1 MYSRL
6 IEILTNINKPNILVI
21 GDLMLDKYV
30 WGEVKRISPEAPI
43 PILSVTSEDIKPGG
57 AGCVINNLCH
67 MGAKVY
73 CAGTIGADAE
83 GRQLLNQIA
92 KLGAETSGIFEDAE
106 RPTTVKVR
114 MMGHLQTA
122 SRGIQ
127 QLLRVDYEK
136 THPISINAEK
146 KIIQHLE
153 ERISQPSVEQSE
165 RINVVLVS
173 DMNKGLLSEKILK
186 AVVSLGKR
194 YSIPVIVD
202 PKLGEDYS
210 CYAGVTAITPNRHE
224 TKLATGIAL
233 VGQENLKSAGKKLV
247 KELDL
252 ECAIITIDK
261 DGIFLYRNDESYSL
275 IPTVPKEVSDVTGAG
290 DAVLSMLGF
299 VTAGGYSLED
309 AAAIANVAAGIEV
322 GKIGAIPV
330 SISEI
335 LKELADREQPFAH
348 KILDAHEITEH
359 INQCRMRRQKVV
371 FTNGCFD
378 ILHVGHIEYLKFSRR
393 QGDVLVVGLNT
404 DRSVREMKGSN
415 RPVVPEHERA
425 RLLAALEDVDYVI
438 LFDESTPDELIKKV
452 KPDVLVKG
460 EDWREKGVVGSE
472 FVQSYG
478 GKVVLAP
485 LVEGASTTNILS
497 RILNSQSDPHPSLSL
512 EGGR

>member
-1 MYSRL
+1 
-6 IEILTNINKPNILVI
+6 
-21 GDLMLDKYV
+21 MLDKYV

-43 PILSVTSEDIKPGG
+43 PILSVTSEDIRPGG
-57 AGCVINNLCH
+57 AGCVIHNLCY

-73 CAGTIGADAE
+73 CVGTIGADAE

-92 KLGAETSGIFEDAE
+92 EQGAETSGIFEDAE

-136 THPISINAEK
+136 THPISTNVEK
-146 KIIQHLE
+146 KVIRYLE
-153 ERISQPSVEQSE
+153 ERITQSCTEQSE
-165 RINVVLVS
+165 RINVILVS

-186 AVVSLGKR
+186 TIVRLGKSH
-194 YSIPVIVD
+194 SIPVIVD
-202 PKLGEDYS
+202 PKLSDDYS
-210 CYAGVTAITPNRHE
+210 CYAGVTVITPNRYE
-224 TKLATGIAL
+224 AKLSTGIEL
-233 VGQENLKSAGKKLV
+233 VGQESMKSAGKKFV
-247 KELDL
+247 EELDL

-261 DGIFLYRNDESYSL
+261 DGIFLYRNDEDYSL

-290 DAVLSMLGF
+290 DIILSTLGF

-330 SISEI
+330 STSEI
-335 LKELADREQPFAH
+335 LKELIDREQPFAH
-348 KILDAHEITEH
+348 KILDVPELTEH
-359 INQCRMRRQKVV
+359 LDQCRMGRQKIV

-404 DRSVREMKGSN
+404 DRSVRELKGSN

-425 RLLAALEDVDYVI
+425 RLLAALEDIDYI
-438 LFDESTPDELIKKV
+438 TLFDEQTPDELIKKV

-460 EDWREKGVVGSE
+460 EDWRDKGVVGSE

-485 LVEGASTTNILS
+485 IVEGVSTTNILS
-497 RILNSQSDPHPSLSL
+497 KILNNQSNPAT
-512 EGGR
+512 

>member
-1 MYSRL
+1 MYSRF
-6 IEILTNINKPNILVI
+6 IDILTNINKPNILVI

-43 PILSVTSEDIKPGG
+43 PVLSVTSEDIRPGG

-67 MGAKVY
+67 MGTKVY

-83 GRQLLNQIA
+83 GRQLLNQLA

-122 SRGIQ
+122 GRGVQ

-136 THPISINAEK
+136 TNPVPINIEK
-146 KIIQHLE
+146 KIIQYLDE
-153 ERISQPSVEQSE
+153 KIPQL
-165 RINVVLVS
+165 NVVLVS
-173 DMNKGLLSEKILK
+173 DMNKGLLSKEILK

-194 YSIPVIVD
+194 HSIPVIVD
-202 PKLGEDYS
+202 PKLGEDYT
-210 CYAGVTAITPNRHE
+210 CYAGVTAVTPNRHE
-224 TKLATGIAL
+224 TELATGVAIA
-233 VGQENLKSAGKKLV
+233 GQESLKTAGKKLV
-247 KELDL
+247 NKLGL
-252 ECAIITIDK
+252 QCAVITIDK
-261 DGIFLYRNDESYSL
+261 DGIFLYRNDENYSL

-290 DAVLSMLGF
+290 DVVLSVLGF
-299 VTAGGYSLED
+299 VTGSGYSFED

-322 GKIGAIPV
+322 GKIGAMPV
-330 SISEI
+330 SVQEI
-335 LKELADREQPFAH
+335 LKELTDREQPFAH
-348 KILDAHEITEH
+348 KILDIYGLSERL
-359 INQCRMRRQKVV
+359 NQCRMKRQKIV

-404 DRSVREMKGSN
+404 DGSVRKLKGSN

-425 RLLAALEDVDYVI
+425 RLLAAMEDVDYVI
-438 LFDESTPDELIKKV
+438 LFDEQTPDELIKKV

-460 EDWREKGVVGSE
+460 EDWRDKGVVGSE
-472 FVQSYG
+472 FVESYG

-485 LVEGASTTNILS
+485 LVEGVSTTNILS
-497 RILNSQSDPHPSLSL
+497 RILNSKVVYSS
-512 EGGR
+512 

>member
-1 MYSRL
+1 MHSKL
-6 IEILTNINKPNILVI
+6 VEILTNIDKPNILVI

-43 PILSVTSEDIKPGG
+43 PILSVTSEDSRPGG
-57 AGCVINNLCH
+57 AGCVINNLCYL
-67 MGAKVY
+67 GARVY
-73 CAGTIGADAE
+73 CVGTIGADDE
-83 GRQLLNQIA
+83 GHQLLNQIS
-92 KLGAETSGIFEDAE
+92 KLGAETSGILEDAE

-127 QLLRVDYEK
+127 QLIRVDYEK
-136 THPISINAEK
+136 THPISINVEK

-153 ERISQPSVEQSE
+153 ERISHT
-165 RINVVLVS
+165 NVVLVS

-186 AVVSLGKR
+186 AIVRLGKKH
-194 YSIPVIVD
+194 SIPVIVD
-202 PKLGEDYS
+202 PKLSDSYS
-210 CYAGVTAITPNRHE
+210 CYAGVTVITPNRYE
-224 TKLATGIAL
+224 TKFSTGIAL
-233 VGQENLKSAGKKLV
+233 VGQESLKTAGKKLV
-247 KELDL
+247 NELGL

-261 DGIFLYRNDESYSL
+261 DGIFLYRNDENCRL

-290 DAVLSMLGF
+290 DVILSVLGF

-335 LKELADREQPFAH
+335 LKELTDREQPFAH
-348 KILDAHEITEH
+348 KILDAHELTEH
-359 INQCRMRRQKVV
+359 LNQCRMSRQKIV

-404 DRSVREMKGSN
+404 DRSVREQKGSN
-415 RPVVPEHERA
+415 RPVVPQHERA
-425 RLLAALEDVDYVI
+425 QLLAALEDIDYVI
-438 LFDESTPDELIKKV
+438 LFDEPTPDELIKKV

-460 EDWREKGVVGSE
+460 EDWQDKGVVGSE

-485 LVEGASTTNILS
+485 LVEGVSTSNILS
-497 RILNSQSDPHPSLSL
+497 RIVNSQLNPTI
-512 EGGR
+512 

>member
-1 MYSRL
+1 MYSRF
-6 IEILTNINKPNILVI
+6 IDILTNINKPNILVI

-43 PILSVTSEDIKPGG
+43 PVLSVTSEDIRPGG

-67 MGAKVY
+67 MGTKVY

-83 GRQLLNQIA
+83 GRQLLNQLA

-122 SRGIQ
+122 GRGVQ

-136 THPISINAEK
+136 TNPVPINIEK
-146 KIIQHLE
+146 KIIQYLDE
-153 ERISQPSVEQSE
+153 KIPQL
-165 RINVVLVS
+165 NVVLVS
-173 DMNKGLLSEKILK
+173 DMNKGLLSKEILK

-194 YSIPVIVD
+194 HSIPVIVD
-202 PKLGEDYS
+202 PKLGEDYT
-210 CYAGVTAITPNRHE
+210 CYAGVTAVTPNRHE
-224 TKLATGIAL
+224 TELATGVAIA
-233 VGQENLKSAGKKLV
+233 GQESLKTAGKKLV
-247 KELDL
+247 NKLGL
-252 ECAIITIDK
+252 QCAVITIDK
-261 DGIFLYRNDESYSL
+261 DGIFLYRNDENYSL

-290 DAVLSMLGF
+290 DVVLSVLGF
-299 VTAGGYSLED
+299 VTGSGYSFED

-322 GKIGAIPV
+322 GKIGAMPV
-330 SISEI
+330 SVQEI
-335 LKELADREQPFAH
+335 LKELTDREQPFAH
-348 KILDAHEITEH
+348 KILDIYGLSERL
-359 INQCRMRRQKVV
+359 NQCRMKRQKIV

-404 DRSVREMKGSN
+404 DGSVRKLKGSN

-425 RLLAALEDVDYVI
+425 RLLAAMEDVDYVI
-438 LFDESTPDELIKKV
+438 LFDEQTPDELIKKV

-460 EDWREKGVVGSE
+460 EDWRDKGVVGSE
-472 FVQSYG
+472 FVESYG

-485 LVEGASTTNILS
+485 LVEGVSTTNILS
-497 RILNSQSDPHPSLSL
+497 RILNSKVVYSL
-512 EGGR
+512 